1 MAFRFLLLATAG
13 LCTVLMTGCFGPK
26 IRFAQ
31 LGPDRILTDAEVEK
45 VRVMVSEADRLWLD
59 RGTPGSAEKA
69 LDTLRESLKLAPHN
83 IQALWRAARA
93 CAWVAERVGD
103 AKDKVL
109 QAKLADEG
117 IGYAQRATFVDSDRK
132 QGYYYLALCYAM
144 RADATPSNGLALV
157 PLMVKA
163 LKKADEPVGG
173 GLDYSGPDRV
183 LGQIYLNAP
192 PWPTSVGDVEEAVE
206 KLENACDQ
214 NPEFPENQL
223 ALGEAYIKTRKYR
236 DARKHLDRVL
246 KAEPAPDWAPE
257 LPRLKEKA
265 AKLMEKLPS
274 K

>member
-1 MAFRFLLLATAG
+1 MAFRFPLLAAVG
-13 LCTVLMTGCFGPK
+13 LCSVLATGCLGPR

-45 VRVMVSEADRLWLD
+45 VHMLVVEADKLWLE
-59 RGTPGSAEKA
+59 RATPGSAEKS
-69 LDTLRESLKLAPHN
+69 LDTLHDALKLAPHN
-83 IQALWRAARA
+83 VQALWRAARA
-93 CAWVAERVGD
+93 CAWLAERVGD
-103 AKDKVL
+103 AKDKPQ

-132 QGYYYLALCYAM
+132 EGYYYLALSYAM

-163 LKKADEPVGG
+163 LKKADEPIGG
-173 GLDYSGPDRV
+173 GLDHSGPDRV
-183 LGQIYLNAP
+183 LAQIYLNAP

-214 NPEFPENQL
+214 NPEFPENHL
-223 ALGEAYIKTRKYR
+223 AMAEAYIKTRKYR
-236 DARKHLDRVL
+236 DARKHLERVL
-246 KAEPAPDWAPE
+246 NAQPAPDWAPE
-257 LPRLKEKA
+257 LPRLKERA
-265 AKLMEKLPS
+265 EKLLEKLPQ